1 MKENSYKNVIN
12 NLLIE
17 NTEESVSKLVG
28 IYEDIDFR
36 KEYMLYDEDLLYCYI
51 AVCIYRIEKAHNI
64 FNHILSMGHDLK
76 CITGLIC
83 RLKFLIWRIEF
94 GDGACGVN
102 EMLECIRHNKLSGVA
117 VEEIINQV
125 SFDKK
130 NVYKKIA
137 AYGE

>member
-28 IYEDIDFR
+28 IYKDIDFR

-51 AVCIYRIEKAHNI
+51 AVCVYRIEKAHNI

-102 EMLECIRHNKLSGVA
+102 EMLECIRRNKLSGVA
-117 VEEIINQV
+117 VEEIINQ
-125 SFDKK
+125 SGIF
-130 NVYKKIA
+130 
-137 AYGE
+137 